1 MVTKGIIVEIPDVDS
16 NIYKVRVPIFEQP
29 TTSEANKTEQNNLG
43 STILDATA
51 CVPPGLSFGYNI
63 NDVVYVGFENN
74 KYQKAIILGKL
85 YLTDQDTNQNN
96 YYNISNL
103 NVNGT
108 ATLPS
113 NTKLG
118 DYTLDD
124 LNSLLVEVKLLKEK
138 LTKEPGQIIP
148 IIDLIGADSN
158 ED

>member
-1 MVTKGIIVEIPDVDS
+1 MITKGIIVQLPEPGD

-29 TTSEANKTEQNNLG
+29 TNSEANKTQQDNLG
-43 STILDATA
+43 STILNATS
-51 CVPPGLSFGYNI
+51 CVASGLSSGYKI
-63 NDVVYVGFENN
+63 NDIVFIGFENN

-85 YLTDQDTNQNN
+85 YLADSDTKENN

-118 DYTLDD
+118 TITVED
-124 LNSLLVEVKLLKEK
+124 LNNLIAQVNLLKDEIAFLKKLLNISE
-138 LTKEPGQIIP
+138 
-148 IIDLIGADSN
+148 
-158 ED
+158 